1 MDGLTAM
8 WIVIY
13 VLVPVLVIYLCQRYP
28 ILDKISA
35 VMLCYAV
42 GIVAGNMGFL
52 SGGHVNIVPQGF
64 SGVQEYFFVI
74 TIALALPLIF
84 FSIDIRRWFGVAG
97 KAVLSFGLEI
107 VAVVIAAAT
116 GYLIFRDMVGGET
129 WKVAGML
136 IGVYTG
142 GTVNLGA
149 IGTALDTDKTVL
161 AATQISDVVVS
172 LVYLLLVLTVL
183 QHILLK
189 FLPAFKRAAADGSEE
204 EIQDYNSYA
213 GFFNRGHL
221 LPLAGALAL
230 SIAILAVGVGLT
242 FIFPK
247 DTALVVAVLAVST
260 LGIAFSFVPRIRKIP
275 MTYQLGQYFILIFC
289 LVVSSM
295 SDLSRLFGTTL
306 PLLAMV
312 GWAVF
317 ISLGIHIF
325 LAWIFKIDADTVVI
339 TSVAGIY
346 SPPFVPMVARV
357 LKNRDIVASGVVTGI
372 IGWVVGTY
380 LGIAV
385 AYILRGL

>member
-52 SGGHVNIVPQGF
+52 TGGRVNIVPQGF

-183 QHILLK
+183 QRILLK
-189 FLPAFKRAAADGSEE
+189 FLPAFKRAAAAGSEE

-230 SIAILAVGVGLT
+230 SIVILAVGVGLT

>member
-325 LAWIFKIDADTVVI
+325 LAWIFKIDADTVII

-357 LKNRDIVASGVVTGI
+357 LKNKDIVVSGVVTGI